1 MKAPQLKITGLLIAI
16 MLAMAFAACSG
27 PGEDRP
33 GGVVVD
39 PESETVSV
47 SGTGTGTG
55 TGTGAATGTGAGA
68 ATGTGT
74 GTAAGGGPATSTGT
88 APGATTST
96 GTGTGPATGTGTGPA
111 TGTGVGPGEVETKP
125 AGAEQLNVSLGEWTV
140 TPERTT
146 VPAGQV
152 YFLANNLG
160 PEDPHE
166 LVIIRTNLPPDQ
178 LSVVD
183 GRVAEDQVNLVGE
196 IEEFTPGT
204 QAAATFDLT
213 PGNYALICNIAEMEN
228 GQLESH
234 YQMGMRARLVV
245 E

>member
-55 TGTGAATGTGAGA
+55 TGTGAATGTG
-68 ATGTGT
+68 T

-96 GTGTGPATGTGTGPA
+96 GTGTGPATGTG
-111 TGTGVGPGEVETKP
+111 VGPGEVEPKP

-196 IEEFTPGT
+196 IEEFAPST